1 MSHFSLSIIVPCFDE
16 QAVIVDTYNEINDV
30 LSANNFDIEIIFI
43 DDGSIDDTFSIL
55 HEISEKDSRVKI
67 ISFSRNFGHQAAV
80 TAGLDHSTGDVV
92 SIIDADLQDPP
103 DVIISMID
111 EWKKGAKVV
120 YGVRKNRKE
129 SIYKKVSYYI
139 FYRLY
144 SAISDISVAL
154 DSGDFCLIDREV
166 VDKINSL
173 PEKNRF
179 VRGLRSWVGYDQ
191 VPVYYN
197 RQKRQAGKPKYTIAK
212 LLNLALDG
220 VFNFSSKPLVAVF
233 YAGIITSLLSLF
245 LAIFYLI
252 YRVFNLEFMGSYSS
266 ESQGFTT
273 LVVLILLI
281 GGLQILTVGIIGQYI
296 SRIYQEVKSRPSY
309 VIKKIINNKGS

>member
-111 EWKKGAKVV
+111 EWEKGAKVV

-129 SIYKKVSYYI
+129 SIYKKVSYYV

-144 SAISDISVAL
+144 SAFSDISVAL

-179 VRGLRSWVGYDQ
+179 VRGLRSWVGYNQ

>member
-1 MSHFSLSIIVPCFDE
+1 MSHFTLSIIVPCFNE
-16 QAVIVDTYNEINDV
+16 QDVILDTYNEINNV
-30 LSANNFDIEIIFI
+30 LSANHFDIEIIFI
-43 DDGSIDDTFSIL
+43 DDGSVDDTFSIL

>member
-1 MSHFSLSIIVPCFDE
+1 MSHFTLSIIVPCFNE
-16 QAVIVDTYNEINDV
+16 QDVILETYNEINDV
-30 LSANNFDIEIIFI
+30 LNSNNFNIEIIFI
-43 DDGSIDDTFSIL
+43 DDGSVDDTFFIL
-55 HEISEKDSRVKI
+55 HEISEKDARVKI
-67 ISFSRNFGHQAAV
+67 LSFSRNFGHQAAV
-80 TAGLDHSTGDVV
+80 TAGLNHSTGDVV

-103 DVIISMID
+103 DVIISMIE
-111 EWKKGAKVV
+111 EWEKGAKVV

-129 SIYKKVSYYI
+129 SIYKKVSYYV

-144 SAISDISVAL
+144 SAFSDISVAL

-179 VRGLRSWVGYDQ
+179 VRGLRSWVGYNQ

-197 RQKRQAGKPKYTIAK
+197 RQERQAGKPKYTFSK
-212 LLNLALDG
+212 LLNLAMDG

-252 YRVFNLEFMGSYSS
+252 YRIFNLEFMGSYSS

-273 LVVLILLI
+273 LVILILLI

-309 VIKKIINNKGS
+309 VIKKIINNKGP

>member
-1 MSHFSLSIIVPCFDE
+1 
-16 QAVIVDTYNEINDV
+16 
-30 LSANNFDIEIIFI
+30 
-43 DDGSIDDTFSIL
+43 
-55 HEISEKDSRVKI
+55 
-67 ISFSRNFGHQAAV
+67 
-80 TAGLDHSTGDVV
+80 
-92 SIIDADLQDPP
+92 
-103 DVIISMID
+103 
-111 EWKKGAKVV
+111 
-120 YGVRKNRKE
+120 
-129 SIYKKVSYYI
+129 
-139 FYRLY
+139 
-144 SAISDISVAL
+144 
-154 DSGDFCLIDREV
+154 
-166 VDKINSL
+166 
-173 PEKNRF
+173 
-179 VRGLRSWVGYDQ
+179 
-191 VPVYYN
+191 YN

>member
-111 EWKKGAKVV
+111 EWEKGAKVV

>member
-1 MSHFSLSIIVPCFDE
+1 MSHFTLSIIVPCFNE
-16 QAVIVDTYNEINDV
+16 QDVILDTYNEINNV
-30 LSANNFDIEIIFI
+30 LSANHFDIEIIFI
-43 DDGSIDDTFSIL
+43 DDGSVDDTFSIL

-252 YRVFNLEFMGSYSS
+252 YRIFNLEFMGSYSS

>member
-43 DDGSIDDTFSIL
+43 DDGSVDDTFSIL

-220 VFNFSSKPLVAVF
+220 VFNFSSKPLVTVF

>member
-43 DDGSIDDTFSIL
+43 DDGSVDDTFSIL

-103 DVIISMID
+103 DVIISMIE
-111 EWKKGAKVV
+111 EWEKGAKVV

-129 SIYKKVSYYI
+129 SIYKKVSYYV

-144 SAISDISVAL
+144 SAFSDISVAL

-166 VDKINSL
+166 VDKINNL

-179 VRGLRSWVGYDQ
+179 VRGLRSWVGYNQ

-197 RQKRQAGKPKYTIAK
+197 RQERQAGKPKYTFAK
-212 LLNLALDG
+212 LLNLAMDG